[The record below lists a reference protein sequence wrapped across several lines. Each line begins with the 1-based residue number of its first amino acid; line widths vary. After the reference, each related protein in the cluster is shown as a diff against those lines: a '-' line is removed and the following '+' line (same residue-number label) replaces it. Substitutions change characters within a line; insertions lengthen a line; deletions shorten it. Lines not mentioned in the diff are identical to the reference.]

1 MNLRLRVM
9 QRRRVMMRR
18 PLTRPLRA
26 IPRLPMPRMAALMFH
41 QLPLVI
47 RLQNQALTQPQLPR
61 ANPPRI
67 QRFRRRLIQRRILK
81 SQTSN
86 SARVLRCARFA
97 LMRMH
102 AYATNEY
109 SRIDA

>member
-1 MNLRLRVM
+1 MNLHLRVM
-9 QRRRVMMRR
+9 QRQRVMPLL
-18 PLTRPLRA
+18 PLTRHLPGM
-26 IPRLPMPRMAALMFH
+26 PRLPMRRMAALRCH

-47 RLQNQALTQPQLPR
+47 RLQHRVLTQPQLPR

-67 QRFRRRLIQRRILK
+67 QLFRRRLIQRRILK

-86 SARVLRCARFA
+86 SARLLRCARFA

-102 AYATNEY
+102 AYAKNEY